1 MAYKPQPPFLLS
13 SQIQRKET
21 ATPFIPRIPKATTF
35 MKKIFLLLF
44 VLALPLL
51 ASAQIR
57 FGVFSYDTVLKS
69 MSDYIMAQ
77 RTIDGL
83 RQKYDSEMKRSEQE
97 FNAKYEE
104 FLEEQRDLVPAILRK
119 RQTEIQEMMEKN
131 VAFKQEAQRLLKQ
144 AETDALAPVKLKLNE
159 AMAKVG
165 AQQGYAFI
173 LNTDGDACPYINPEM
188 GEDATE
194 AIKAQLNP

>member
-1 MAYKPQPPFLLS
+1 
-13 SQIQRKET
+13 
-21 ATPFIPRIPKATTF
+21 

-57 FGVFSYDTVLKS
+57 FGVFSYSTLLKS
-69 MSDYIMAQ
+69 MPEYLMAQ
-77 RTIDGL
+77 RSIDDL
-83 RQKYDSEMKRSEQE
+83 RQKYESEMKRSEQE

-104 FLEEQRDLVPAILRK
+104 FLDEQRDLVPAILRK

-173 LNTDGDACPYINPEM
+173 LNPDGDACPYINPEM

-194 AIKAQLNP
+194 AIRAELNK

>member
-1 MAYKPQPPFLLS
+1 MKKFLLF
-13 SQIQRKET
+13 T
-21 ATPFIPRIPKATTF
+21 L
-35 MKKIFLLLF
+35 M
-44 VLALPLL
+44 ALPLAVQAQNEEVAPVPATVVAA
-51 ASAQIR
+51 ASAPT
-57 FGVFSYDTVLKS
+57 FGYLSYSTMLQA
-69 MSDYIMAQ
+69 MPDYALAHKQ
-77 RTIDGL
+77 YAEL
-83 RQKYDSEMKRSEQE
+83 EEKYATETKRVEEE

-104 FLEEQRDLVPAILRK
+104 FLDAQRDLVPSILRK

-159 AMAKVG
+159 AVAKVG

-194 AIKAQLNP
+194 AIRAELNK

>member
-1 MAYKPQPPFLLS
+1 
-13 SQIQRKET
+13 
-21 ATPFIPRIPKATTF
+21 
-35 MKKIFLLLF
+35 MKKFILFLFSLLLPF
-44 VLALPLL
+44 V
-51 ASAQIR
+51 ASAQGLR
-57 FGVFSYDTVLKS
+57 FAYFSYEEVLLS
-69 MSDYIMAQ
+69 LPEYAAVQREMA
-77 RTIDGL
+77 TL
-83 RQKYDSEMKRSEQE
+83 RDKYEAETRRSEE
-97 FNAKYEE
+97 DFNAKYEE
-104 FLEEQRDLVPAILRK
+104 FLDEQRDLVPAILRK

-188 GEDATE
+188 GEDASE
-194 AIKAQLNP
+194 AIRAELNK

>member
-1 MAYKPQPPFLLS
+1 
-13 SQIQRKET
+13 
-21 ATPFIPRIPKATTF
+21 
-35 MKKIFLLLF
+35 
-44 VLALPLL
+44 
-51 ASAQIR
+51 
-57 FGVFSYDTVLKS
+57 
-69 MSDYIMAQ
+69 
-77 RTIDGL
+77 
-83 RQKYDSEMKRSEQE
+83 MKRSEQE

-104 FLEEQRDLVPAILRK
+104 FLDEQRDLVPAILRK

-173 LNTDGDACPYINPEM
+173 LNTDGDACPYIDASM
-188 GEDATE
+188 SEDATIFIRE
-194 AIKAQLNP
+194 LLGMNN